1 MTPVPPLSLAAIR
14 QPAFLYGPDGRIA
27 EANDL
32 AEALAGRSLA
42 GCSAADIIAI
52 FGNRHPG
59 GRRFVPEE
67 LPPSRAL
74 AGEEAVDIPI
84 TVTAADGRTVHILVT
99 ASPIRESGGVIGAL
113 VVWQDVSALETALA
127 EQVHLRFEAE
137 VRTQEL
143 RIHGEE
149 LRQQGDE
156 LREQGLALTAANDEL
171 DRQHRL
177 LAGIFEALPYRVSL
191 WDRDERLVWANE
203 RFAAERGWALDVLI
217 GRDWD
222 SIGLAPA
229 ELGPLAEDAR
239 QAVAAGEVVSRE
251 VEITGPNGPA
261 WRAFTFLPFG
271 RDALLEIT
279 EDITERKGVEEALRR
294 HTEELETLMETVPVA
309 IWLSQDPECRQITG
323 NWTANTFYEAREG
336 ENVSAGPPPG
346 EPVPPRRFFA
356 GGRELAAEELPMQF
370 AAAHG
375 VEVRNVDLEVL
386 LPSGRRISMLGSASP
401 LREADGTV
409 RGCLGAFLDITER
422 KEMEQALAESEA
434 DARSFMENLIDACAI
449 CETVYAAD
457 GTPVDIRLIEVNAAL
472 GRELRRPVTEI
483 VGRTAFEVLP
493 ELARPWFDR
502 FLEVGQTGEAM
513 EFEEPFPALGR
524 WYRVAAFPIRGGRVA
539 VLFRDITR
547 RKEAEAAR
555 QEYAERLRASNEE
568 LQRFAYVAS
577 HDLQEPLRSIV
588 SFSQLLARR
597 YKGRLDEDADE
608 YLGFIVEG
616 GNRMQTLIK
625 DLLQVS
631 RVETGAKPLAP
642 TEMGEVVADALR
654 LLEAP
659 IREAGGAVMVD
670 SLPRVMAD
678 AAQLEQVFVNLIG
691 NAIKYRRPEVPPAIT
706 VSAER
711 HGDWWEFAV
720 ADNGIGI
727 EAEYFNRIFEM
738 FRRLHTHDEYEGTG
752 IGLAIVKRIVE
763 RHGGTIRVESTPGE
777 GSTFF
782 FTLPSAPSLSN
793 G

>member
-1 MTPVPPLSLAAIR
+1 MTPFPSLSLVAIR
-14 QPAFLYGPDGRIA
+14 QPAFLYAPDGRIA
-27 EANDL
+27 AANDL
-32 AEALAGRSLA
+32 AEALAGRPLA
-42 GCSAADIIAI
+42 GCSAIDIIAH
-52 FGNRHPG
+52 FGHRHPG

-74 AGEEAVDIPI
+74 AGEEAIDVPI
-84 TVTAADGRTVHILVT
+84 EITAADGRTVHILAT

-113 VVWQDVSALETALA
+113 VVWQDVTALEAALA

-137 VRTQEL
+137 VRTQDL
-143 RIHGEE
+143 RTHGEE
-149 LRQQGDE
+149 LRQQGEE
-156 LREQGLALTAANDEL
+156 LRAANAEL

-177 LAGIFEALPYRVSL
+177 LDTILGTLPYRVSL
-191 WDRDERLVWANE
+191 WGPDERLVWANE
-203 RFAAERGWALDVLI
+203 TFGAELHQPPKALI
-217 GRDWD
+217 GKTWRE
-222 SIGLAPA
+222 IGLAPDLFEPFMDEVREVIA
-229 ELGPLAEDAR
+229 TGTPISHEVESPHPTGPQWRAYSIVPFSAT
-239 QAVAAGEVVSRE
+239 AALVVSK
-251 VEITGPNGPA
+251 N
-261 WRAFTFLPFG
+261 
-271 RDALLEIT
+271 IT
-279 EDITERKGVEEALRR
+279 EQKRAEEALRR
-294 HTEELETLMETVPVA
+294 RAEELEILMETVPVA
-309 IWLSQDPECRQITG
+309 IWLSQDPECREITG
-323 NWTANTFYEAREG
+323 NRMANEFYEAREG

-375 VEVRNVDLEVL
+375 VEVRNSDLEVL

-422 KEMEQALAESEA
+422 KAAEQALAESEA
-434 DARSFMENLIDACAI
+434 AARSFMENLIDACAI
-449 CETVYAAD
+449 CETVRDPD
-457 GTPVDIRLIEVNAAL
+457 GVPIDIRLVEVNAAL
-472 GRELRRPVTEI
+472 ARALRRPVAAI

-502 FLEVGQTGEAM
+502 YLEVGRTGEAM
-513 EFEEPFPALGR
+513 EFEEPFPALDR
-524 WYRVAAFPIRGGRVA
+524 WYRVAAFPVRGGRTA

-547 RKEAEAAR
+547 HREAEAAR

-588 SFSQLLARR
+588 SFAQLLDRR
-597 YKGRLDEDADE
+597 YRGRLDREADE
-608 YLGFIVEG
+608 FLGFIVEG
-616 GNRMQTLIK
+616 GNRMQALIR

-631 RVETGAKPLAP
+631 RVETEAKPLEP
-642 TEMGEVVADALR
+642 TDAAGVVAGVLH
-654 LLEAP
+654 LLEVP
-659 IREAGGAVMVD
+659 IREAGGAVQVD
-670 SLPRVMAD
+670 SLPWVLAD
-678 AAQLEQVFVNLIG
+678 AAQLEQVFTNLIG
-691 NAIKYRRPEVPPAIT
+691 NAMKYRRPGMPPRVRI
-706 VSAER
+706 SAR
-711 HGDWWEFAV
+711 QAGPSWWEFAV

-727 EAEYFNRIFEM
+727 EAEYFDRIFEM
-738 FRRLHTHDEYEGTG
+738 FRRLHTQDEYDGTG

-763 RHGGTIRVESTPGE
+763 RHGGRIRVESTPGE